1 MRTVP
6 DKPLTKAQT
15 DTEQVVH
22 AAAEDKT
29 PLRRPHSTPTTPPR
43 RTRTTAR
50 HRRPHPLPQIVRFVL
65 LQLHSP
71 IVHRCRH
78 HQSLRADG

>member
-29 PLRRPHSTPTTPPR
+29 PLRRPHSTLTTR
-43 RTRTTAR
+43 RTTTH
-50 HRRPHPLPQIVRFVL
+50 HRRPHPLLPQLLRFVL
-65 LQLHSP
+65 IPFHSS
-71 IVHRCRH
+71 IVHHR
-78 HQSLRADG
+78 QSLHTDG